1 MATLLTMDIS
11 YAGGSHNMGP
21 GFPSKEA
28 FIEDVLPKL
37 NLNFHNPELN
47 GIVKQNGT
55 PENTNGVSFRSSI
68 SVKTGHSDFYLKHF
82 FITVA
87 QSSFFIS
94 IHFKLLFGW
103 ITKNH

>member
-1 MATLLTMDIS
+1 MATMLTMDIS
-11 YAGGSHNMGP
+11 YAGGWYNMGP

-55 PENTNGVSFRSSI
+55 SENTNGVSFLYN
-68 SVKTGHSDFYLKHF
+68 VETHNAHSDT
-82 FITVA
+82 I
-87 QSSFFIS
+87 QSYVLESS
-94 IHFKLLFGW
+94 L
-103 ITKNH
+103 

>member
-1 MATLLTMDIS
+1 MMATLLTMDIS

-55 PENTNGVSFRSSI
+55 PENTNGVSFRSCI
-68 SVKTGHSDFYLKHF
+68 SVKTGQGDFLLKHF
-82 FITVA
+82 FVTVA
-87 QSSFFIS
+87 QSSFLSRFILS
-94 IHFKLLFGW
+94 
-103 ITKNH
+103 